1 MFDVM
6 AASKVTN
13 RSFSS
18 LVTQQIQEMEM
29 VRQKVFQLEQ
39 QQLQIKAK

>member
-1 MFDVM
+1 M
-6 AASKVTN
+6 AGSKVTN

-18 LVTQQIQEMEM
+18 LVTQQINEMEM

-39 QQLQIKAK
+39 QQLQIKVK

>member
-1 MFDVM
+1 M
-6 AASKVTN
+6 AESKVTN

-18 LVTQQIQEMEM
+18 LVTQQINEMEM